1 MMMRYAA
8 LFLLLARP
16 GAAED
21 LVDPTAL
28 FSQAAQAAKPAA
40 AERPPACPGADDFF
54 LPTGFTFPALLP
66 DAIFSYNT
74 AAPVNAV
81 LEDDVK
87 SRGRVILPR
96 HTRLIGGVNAL
107 HTLDRVNIA
116 WRLAVL
122 PEGCEFEFSGIALSA
137 DDGSGG
143 VKGKVEK
150 HEDSVAAQ
158 VALKSILNGA
168 QQAAAIAVPV
178 EGALASG
185 FSGEAN
191 LMLDQN
197 IAKVKSLESI
207 YIRERT
213 QIRVLVMRRFAR
225 DGGK

>member
-1 MMMRYAA
+1 MLVLAVPAA
-8 LFLLLARP
+8 
-16 GAAED
+16 GEE
-21 LVDPTAL
+21 LVDPTGL
-28 FSQAAQAAKPAA
+28 FAQAAQAQKPVP
-40 AERPPACPGADDFF
+40 ERAPACPGADDFF

-66 DAIFSYNT
+66 DAVLSYNT
-74 AAPVNAV
+74 LAPVNAV

-87 SRGRVILPR
+87 FRGRVVLSR
-96 HTRLIGGVNAL
+96 HTRLIGVVNAL
-107 HTLDRVNIA
+107 HTLDRINIT

-150 HEDSVAAQ
+150 HADSVAAQ

-168 QQAAAIAVPV
+168 QQAAAITVPV

-185 FSGEAN
+185 FSSEAN

-197 IAKVKSLESI
+197 MAKVKSLESI
-207 YIRERT
+207 YVRERT
-213 QIRVLVMRRFAR
+213 QIRVLVMRRFTR

>member
-1 MMMRYAA
+1 MRYAV
-8 LFLLLARP
+8 LMLVLAVP
-16 GAAED
+16 ATGEE
-21 LVDPTAL
+21 LVDPTGL
-28 FSQAAQAAKPAA
+28 FAQAAQAQKPAP
-40 AERPPACPGADDFF
+40 ERVPACPGADDFF

-66 DAIFSYNT
+66 DAVFSYNT
-74 AAPVNAV
+74 MAPVTAV

-87 SRGRVILPR
+87 FQGRVVLPR
-96 HTRLIGGVNAL
+96 HTRLIGGVSVL
-107 HTLDRVNIA
+107 HTLDRVNIT

-122 PEGCEFEFSGIALSA
+122 PEGCEFEFPGIALSA

-185 FSGEAN
+185 FSSEAN

-197 IAKVKSLESI
+197 IAKVKNLESI

-213 QIRVLVMRRFAR
+213 QIRVLVMRRFSRDAAR
-225 DGGK
+225 